1 MASDL
6 CFGKNLLAQVESRLG
21 GSLSCLRHKLG
32 RNLGAGM
39 VAFRLLPYGGL
50 AGHACLVGCSHSLGR
65 TGTSS
70 LWLLKADGGVQ
81 RIRKKQFLE

>member
-39 VAFRLLPYGGL
+39 AAFRLLPYGGL
-50 AGHACLVGCSHSLGR
+50 AGHACLVGVLPLSGEDRDLMFVAAEGR
-65 TGTSS
+65 WGGSEDQEGTVS
-70 LWLLKADGGVQ
+70 
-81 RIRKKQFLE
+81 